1 MTEAFTSTGLLMAG
15 ITSITNVFKDI
26 AGKKVVDQHELVA
39 STFWIRFFAAVVF
52 ALALLVRVLVNG
64 VPSVKPDQSFLFGVP
79 GWQLAPLPT
88 YFIYLFIEVSLI
100 VCSTLLFF
108 RAMQVSPISL
118 CMPYVSFTP
127 VFLIFTG
134 YLINGEQVSPA
145 AIVGVLLIFIGS
157 MVMHRALWE
166 RGWLEPVKAI
176 YRERGCLF
184 MLIAGFIMAI
194 TNPIDKKL
202 VLMTDAFTQGCG
214 FGVGMSIFFA
224 ALALLRG
231 ADVKSVI
238 RATPGWCVIAGTG
251 EAIALLFQ
259 LASHNYIQ
267 VVITISIKRA
277 GIILT
282 VLMGWLIFK
291 EKGIGDK
298 MIAASVMLM
307 GVLIIY
313 LKLGLSASV
322 MLAGAALLVMG
333 LALYMTRKPAEDL
346 RQLEAEAVTK
356 G

>member
-1 MTEAFTSTGLLMAG
+1 MTEAFTSTGLMMAAT
-15 ITSITNVFKDI
+15 TSVTNVFKDI
-26 AGKKVVDQHELVA
+26 AGKKVVDRHELVA

-52 ALALLVRVLVNG
+52 ALALLGRVLVSG
-64 VPSVKPDQSFLFGVP
+64 MPTVKPDPSFLFGVT

-134 YLINGEQVSPA
+134 YLINGEKVSQA

-176 YRERGCLF
+176 YRERGCRF

-224 ALALLRG
+224 ALVLLRG

-238 RATPGWCVIAGTG
+238 RTTPGWCVVAGTG

-298 MIAASVMLM
+298 LIAASVMLV

-313 LKLGLSASV
+313 LKLDLGASV
-322 MLAGAALLVMG
+322 MLASAALLALG
-333 LALYMTRKPAEDL
+333 LALYSTRKPAEDL
-346 RQLEAEAVTK
+346 RQLEAEAATK